1 MVKMPML
8 TLQIY
13 ILQTYVY
20 FFYIS
25 VLFYH
30 CDKKEANVLKTLDS
44 NKTVDDLKSLNS
56 SPGKPYPISL

>member
-1 MVKMPML
+1 ML

-25 VLFYH
+25 VLFDH
-30 CDKKEANVLKTLDS
+30 CEKKGGKCAKDVSFKQ
-44 NKTVDDLKSLNS
+44 DDLKSLNS